1 MSAPGGPGR
10 VALPPSGGLR
20 PSEVLKYLKAV
31 GKDLGADLKILYY
44 HALFFMAVDVE
55 KMVSAALA
63 KVDVPDIARCVEQ
76 FSKYKAE
83 NHGGVLIAP
92 LPPQFVKEEQESDRP
107 EANEGGNTKKRKKI
121 KKNAMARRIDMAE
134 LGEQSFDR
142 ICSDTV
148 DSIMV
153 MITDSLKTCCTS
165 CQAIWMTL
173 RVGEV
178 QRQMLEAYPL
188 TSTQKIQSHH
198 ILPQAQ

>member
-1 MSAPGGPGR
+1 
-10 VALPPSGGLR
+10 
-20 PSEVLKYLKAV
+20 
-31 GKDLGADLKILYY
+31 
-44 HALFFMAVDVE
+44 MAVNVE

-83 NHGGVLIAP
+83 NHGGVLIVP

-153 MITDSLKTCCTS
+153 MITDSLKTLLHKLPGNLDDLTRWRGSTANARSLPTHFHPKNPITS
-165 CQAIWMTL
+165 YPSSSTMKKMNSL
-173 RVGEV
+173 SYV
-178 QRQMLEAYPL
+178 QQYFYRSVANEE
-188 TSTQKIQSHH
+188 K
-198 ILPQAQ
+198 